1 MGKTLTTTIELK
13 GNIDSS
19 LVESFKKISEQVEKL
34 SKSFKELG
42 SVKAPKINLPQ
53 MPDMSSALSSSLSD
67 MSSLQAPSF
76 EDIQAPQ
83 VPEIQPPE
91 TSAATSRLDT
101 FKDKLSSFGEG
112 CKNLATS
119 FEPISNAA
127 QGFLSDTIQT
137 TAQFDTAMS
146 QVAATMG
153 KNATPEILDS
163 LRSKAKEMGAS
174 TAFSATQAAEG
185 LNILAMSGF
194 DANQQI
200 GMIEPTLNLAS
211 AGSLDLADSASY
223 VSGVLK
229 GFKMDSTDLNVV
241 MANTQQVADK
251 MAKGATMAATDVGDL
266 GSAMSQAAAT
276 SSGYNQTLDSTTV
289 ALLRLAEQG
298 ITGERAATAL
308 AAAENNIFQ
317 PLDQGAKQLKDLGI
331 SIYDGAGK
339 ARDFNDIVN
348 DLGDSIANLNDDQK
362 NDVLSNIF
370 GKQGFDAFNKMIVSS
385 REKTDA
391 FRQGLQDSAGEA
403 NRQANTMLD
412 NYEGKKTILE
422 SAMEGLKISLGEN
435 LTDTLKIGTDKV
447 TDFVTQLN
455 GAPEGLKKF
464 ASWGLVG
471 AASLSPV
478 LSGIGSF
485 STGMVSTINL
495 LQKMPKLGNV
505 FSPVGN
511 GIKKVGSLLSK
522 PFSKLNPF
530 KGLSQQAQ
538 TETNQATSTVSGF
551 SSKVAQVFQSIGEGI
566 STAFQGI
573 GTGISTALQGASAA
587 ISSLDMGGVL
597 AFSVGLGAVT
607 LAFIALAAC
616 KDIVLPFLEGL
627 STVIGSFIS
636 GIGQTFVSLLVQLAP
651 VAITLA
657 QAFAALS
664 PIIEAVGMAIGLA
677 APAFEAIGSAIG
689 TVVESIGSAIAQI
702 VTAATPLVEV
712 LGNIFLQIAPVI
724 AEAIATIIEAIGP
737 FIPSITELVSSVTPL
752 ISQLIDAF
760 VQMAAQIS
768 PILESL
774 GELFESFGEGLKSA
788 LEGASSVIDSLG
800 GAIKNVLDGLA
811 NVIESIGK
819 SALNCGKGF
828 EAMANGI
835 AKITALNLF
844 DMGASLAAVATGAA
858 SISASSGGM
867 AKVGEGFL
875 QLAQGLTMI
884 VTCSEGVKQAM
895 ADLPATFEQ
904 LVQSTDKLGE
914 IGNKFAPVAQD
925 LSQGLADIT
934 TALTEGS
941 SQITTA
947 LQTLITGTQA
957 AFTTLSS
964 AVQSASSG
972 ISSSI
977 FSLMTSF
984 TMLGSSA
991 TQATSG
997 FTMFQSAAQKIPSS
1011 ISAIVTALNTIS
1023 PAMASATQVMQ
1034 TMSSTTSTVFSKIAA
1049 DIGTYLAQAAA
1060 SVASNSASMASSF
1073 TAGLNSMLAS
1083 TSILNSVSARVA
1095 SAMAGIVTA
1104 VRAAMSRAVAEVQN
1118 GVAQMRSA
1126 LSVTLQG
1133 PQLAVPHVS
1142 VSGSFSLNPPSAPSF
1157 SVSYYKEGGILTGAT
1172 LFGMLGEKGMVG
1184 GEAGPEA
1191 VLPLSELWKHMESIL
1206 TSAIQSVAKYR
1217 DDKRNEALRHPETVF
1232 ISPSS
1237 SPQANSINVTFAPT
1251 INITGTQGQPTETS
1265 ISSALSRAKDE
1276 FLDELEELL
1285 REHQERSLGYA

>member
-19 LVESFKKISEQVEKL
+19 LVESFQKISEQVEKL
-34 SKSFKELG
+34 TKNLKDLG
-42 SVKAPKINLPQ
+42 AVKVPKINLPQ
-53 MPDMSSALSSSLSD
+53 APDMSNLGSSASNVESLE
-67 MSSLQAPSF
+67 APSF
-76 EDIQAPQ
+76 QAIEAPE
-83 VPEIQPPE
+83 VPEIQLPE
-91 TSAATSRLDT
+91 TSAATSRLDA
-101 FKDKLSSFGEG
+101 FKTKLSSFGEG

-119 FEPISNAA
+119 FEPISSAA

-137 TAQFDTAMS
+137 TNQFDSAMS

-153 KNATPEILDS
+153 KNATPEVLDT
-163 LRSKAKEMGAS
+163 LRTKAKQMGAD

-194 DANQQI
+194 EANQQVA
-200 GMIEPTLNLAS
+200 MIEPTLNLAS
-211 AGSLDLADSASY
+211 AGSLELAKSSEY
-223 VSGVLK
+223 ISGVLK
-229 GFKMDSTDLNVV
+229 GYGMDSKDMTTL
-241 MANTQQVADK
+241 MTNTTQVADK
-251 MAKGATMAATDVGDL
+251 MAKGATMAATDVNML
-266 GSAMSQAAAT
+266 GSALSRAAAT
-276 SSGYNQTLDSTTV
+276 SSGFGQDLDSTTV
-289 ALLRLAEQG
+289 SLLRLAEQG
-298 ITGERAATAL
+298 VTGEAAATAL
-308 AAAENNIFQ
+308 KAAELNLFQ
-317 PLDQGAKQLKDLGI
+317 ASDQGAKKLKDLGV
-331 SIYDGAGK
+331 SIYDSAGQAK
-339 ARDFNDIVN
+339 DFNDIVN
-348 DLGDSIANLNDDQK
+348 DLNDSISGMTAEQK
-362 NDVLSNIF
+362 NDVLGTIF
-370 GKQGFDAFNKMIVSS
+370 GSKGLDAFNKLVTTS
-385 REKTDA
+385 REKTEE
-391 FRQGLQDSAGEA
+391 FRQGLKDATGSAKE
-403 NRQANTMLD
+403 QADKMLD
-412 NYEGKKTILE
+412 NVNGQKTLLE
-422 SAMEGLKISLGEN
+422 SAMEGLKISIGEN
-435 LTDTLKIGTDKV
+435 LTDALKTGTTKV
-447 TDFVTQLN
+447 TDFVTKLN
-455 GAPEGLKKF
+455 GAPEGLKKL

-607 LAFIALAAC
+607 AAFIALAAC

-651 VAITLA
+651 VAVTLA
-657 QAFAALS
+657 EAFAALS

-677 APAFEAIGSAIG
+677 APAFEAIGTAIG
-689 TVVESIGSAIAQI
+689 TVIESIGSAISQVI
-702 VTAATPLVEV
+702 TAITPLVEV
-712 LGNIFLQIAPVI
+712 IGNIFLQIAPVV
-724 AEAIATIIEAIGP
+724 AEAIATVIEAIGP
-737 FIPSITELVSSVTPL
+737 FIPSITDLVSTVTPL

-774 GELFESFGEGLKSA
+774 GKLFESFGEGLKSV

-835 AKITALNLF
+835 AKITSLNLL
-844 DMGASLAAVATGAA
+844 DMGASLAAVAAGAT
-858 SISASSGGM
+858 SIAASSGGM

-875 QLAQGLTMI
+875 QLAQGLMMI

-895 ADLPATFEQ
+895 VDLPATFEQ
-904 LVQSTDKLGE
+904 LAQSTDKLGE
-914 IGNKFAPVAQD
+914 IGDKFSPMAQD
-925 LSQGLADIT
+925 LSQGLAEIT
-934 TALTEGS
+934 TALTDGS
-941 SQITTA
+941 SQITSA
-947 LQTLITGTQA
+947 LQSLITGTQA
-957 AFTTLSS
+957 AFSAFS
-964 AVQSASSG
+964 IAVQSASSS
-972 ISSSI
+972 ISASI
-977 FSLMTSF
+977 FSLITSF
-984 TMLGSSA
+984 TMLSSGT
-991 TQATSG
+991 TQAISG
-997 FTMFQSAAQKIPSS
+997 LTLFQNVAQKIPSS

-1023 PAMASATQVMQ
+1023 PATTSATQAMQ
-1034 TMSSTTSTVFSKIAA
+1034 TMGTTTSTVFSKIAT
-1049 DIGTYLAQAAA
+1049 DISTYLAQASA
-1060 SVASNSASMASSF
+1060 SVASNSISMASSF

-1095 SAMAGIVTA
+1095 SAMAGIATA
-1104 VRAAMSRAVAEVQN
+1104 VRTAMARAVAEVQS
-1118 GVAQMRSA
+1118 GVAQMQAA

-1142 VSGSFSLNPPSAPSF
+1142 VSGSFSLDPPSAPSF

-1172 LFGMLGEKGMVG
+1172 LFGMLGETGMVG

-1206 TSAIQSVAKYR
+1206 TSAIQAVANYK
-1217 DDKRNEALRHPETVF
+1217 DDKRNEALHHPETVF
-1232 ISPSS
+1232 VSQPATA
-1237 SPQANSINVTFAPT
+1237 QGGSINVTFSPVIT
-1251 INITGTQGQPTETS
+1251 ISGTQGQTTESS
-1265 ISSALSRAKDE
+1265 ISSVLSKAKDE
-1276 FLDELEELL
+1276 LLDELEDLL
-1285 REHQERSLGYA
+1285 REHQERSFYG